1 MFGELRTV
9 VSKITY
15 EDGQLFE
22 LAKLAKLRFNEDFQI
37 RIRCLTGEGVLL
49 KMSSHDFIR
58 KIMVH
63 SGVKS
68 QVLQTVKSKL
78 EDFLFKPLVRF
89 Q

>member
-1 MFGELRTV
+1 M
-9 VSKITY
+9 
-15 EDGQLFE
+15 
-22 LAKLAKLRFNEDFQI
+22 AKLRFTEDFQI

-58 KIMVH
+58 KILVH

-78 EDFLFKPLVRF
+78 QDFLYKPLMRF
-89 Q
+89 QQIRGFSQNEAPLEQPKPEEMKQPS